1 MTNQYTQNPLD
12 ANKNV
17 FITPTGEFV
26 TPEAY
31 LASLSLPAAPLRQQQ
46 QQVLNSQPHQHQR
59 QSIYQQPN
67 VYRQQSESRQQQP
80 EQRQQFHQQHNPPGL
95 SLQHQQQSNLP
106 SPLRSQYRQQ
116 QQQSSPPAQRYHQ
129 QQQTLRQQHISF
141 NTNDASSEYPSNHNR
156 NDESVNVHEHLAS
169 VHLKYAWRI
178 YSILKS
184 IANAFPPLTSVNT
197 TPINR
202 SAPAEITL
210 NSTVTADSTNSNQ
223 HAWLLQ
229 KQKQAQKKKPQQQKA
244 KQPPKS
250 KPPQRNLT
258 KATYN
263 AAVGNHSPQP
273 PSQFGAAISNTRTV
287 TLTTSDVPGSSTTP
301 EERRGDEEDVLST
314 RLDRVVPVDALGRS
328 DRVVPEDVLGN
339 EQGMMDEA
347 EQGLDLFDQL
357 DDNDDVPVIQK
368 PCNMVKKPRML
379 LDAETVA
386 SLPDQTMDELRRL
399 ADEHGHYERL
409 TAEDRLEFQ
418 NIYNQYQRDIYI
430 LAISKMYKITAA
442 LNCVGNASTCR
453 GPNMYNNFIRYNP
466 EINKI
471 WNDHEPSQE
480 KYKDP
485 EFLATFPPPV
495 EKTHPEHG
503 APNHKKKP
511 AFDGHRWAQK
521 MFVDLKRFG
530 ERYHIETFL
539 GVVSRDVNS
548 SLVLSG
554 GSAAGEYFFDLY
566 PADQNPLAKFFR
578 VVHGLETVKE
588 ITGKAPPALA
598 TDSSTKTKNRQPR
611 RGKDDDQA
619 NREYCMGGR
628 VKNGQEIRRQLIEAL
643 DHATNQLNS
652 NGWPGK
658 DTNGGLAALGVT
670 LRVET
675 NNLKVKASDF
685 CGNPSAMPIARQRR
699 LLAALKEG
707 WVELVGPCL
716 EDDSTPIGA
725 HNGMGDLESA
735 NRVVCG
741 ARQPKKKVTKG
752 AGVQGQK
759 QKQHV
764 NQSETAG
771 TSHKRKRPAKP
782 NNGSTKSHKRRK
794 ASDFVVTDSEDS
806 ETEDNRM
813 EIRGRGGEREREREE
828 EEENES
834 EEGNEV

>member
-1 MTNQYTQNPLD
+1 
-12 ANKNV
+12 
-17 FITPTGEFV
+17 
-26 TPEAY
+26 
-31 LASLSLPAAPLRQQQ
+31 
-46 QQVLNSQPHQHQR
+46 
-59 QSIYQQPN
+59 
-67 VYRQQSESRQQQP
+67 
-80 EQRQQFHQQHNPPGL
+80 
-95 SLQHQQQSNLP
+95 
-106 SPLRSQYRQQ
+106 
-116 QQQSSPPAQRYHQ
+116 
-129 QQQTLRQQHISF
+129 
-141 NTNDASSEYPSNHNR
+141 
-156 NDESVNVHEHLAS
+156 
-169 VHLKYAWRI
+169 
-178 YSILKS
+178 
-184 IANAFPPLTSVNT
+184 
-197 TPINR
+197 
-202 SAPAEITL
+202 
-210 NSTVTADSTNSNQ
+210 
-223 HAWLLQ
+223 
-229 KQKQAQKKKPQQQKA
+229 
-244 KQPPKS
+244 
-250 KPPQRNLT
+250 
-258 KATYN
+258 
-263 AAVGNHSPQP
+263 
-273 PSQFGAAISNTRTV
+273 
-287 TLTTSDVPGSSTTP
+287 
-301 EERRGDEEDVLST
+301 
-314 RLDRVVPVDALGRS
+314 
-328 DRVVPEDVLGN
+328 
-339 EQGMMDEA
+339 
-347 EQGLDLFDQL
+347 
-357 DDNDDVPVIQK
+357 
-368 PCNMVKKPRML
+368 
-379 LDAETVA
+379 
-386 SLPDQTMDELRRL
+386 
-399 ADEHGHYERL
+399 
-409 TAEDRLEFQ
+409 
-418 NIYNQYQRDIYI
+418 
-430 LAISKMYKITAA
+430 
-442 LNCVGNASTCR
+442 
-453 GPNMYNNFIRYNP
+453 
-466 EINKI
+466 
-471 WNDHEPSQE
+471 
-480 KYKDP
+480 
-485 EFLATFPPPV
+485 
-495 EKTHPEHG
+495 
-503 APNHKKKP
+503 
-511 AFDGHRWAQK
+511 

>member
-1 MTNQYTQNPLD
+1 MP
-12 ANKNV
+12 
-17 FITPTGEFV
+17 GES
-26 TPEAY
+26 T
-31 LASLSLPAAPLRQQQ
+31 
-46 QQVLNSQPHQHQR
+46 
-59 QSIYQQPN
+59 
-67 VYRQQSESRQQQP
+67 
-80 EQRQQFHQQHNPPGL
+80 
-95 SLQHQQQSNLP
+95 
-106 SPLRSQYRQQ
+106 
-116 QQQSSPPAQRYHQ
+116 QSSNP
-129 QQQTLRQQHISF
+129 
-141 NTNDASSEYPSNHNR
+141 
-156 NDESVNVHEHLAS
+156 
-169 VHLKYAWRI
+169 
-178 YSILKS
+178 

-471 WNDHEPSQE
+471 WNDRSKSFEDRSKQ
-480 KYKDP
+480 
-485 EFLATFPPPV
+485 
-495 EKTHPEHG
+495 
-503 APNHKKKP
+503 
-511 AFDGHRWAQK
+511 
-521 MFVDLKRFG
+521 
-530 ERYHIETFL
+530 
-539 GVVSRDVNS
+539 
-548 SLVLSG
+548 
-554 GSAAGEYFFDLY
+554 
-566 PADQNPLAKFFR
+566 
-578 VVHGLETVKE
+578 
-588 ITGKAPPALA
+588 
-598 TDSSTKTKNRQPR
+598 
-611 RGKDDDQA
+611 
-619 NREYCMGGR
+619 CGR
-628 VKNGQEIRRQLIEAL
+628 
-643 DHATNQLNS
+643 
-652 NGWPGK
+652 
-658 DTNGGLAALGVT
+658 
-670 LRVET
+670 
-675 NNLKVKASDF
+675 
-685 CGNPSAMPIARQRR
+685 
-699 LLAALKEG
+699 
-707 WVELVGPCL
+707 
-716 EDDSTPIGA
+716 
-725 HNGMGDLESA
+725 
-735 NRVVCG
+735 
-741 ARQPKKKVTKG
+741 
-752 AGVQGQK
+752 
-759 QKQHV
+759 
-764 NQSETAG
+764 
-771 TSHKRKRPAKP
+771 
-782 NNGSTKSHKRRK
+782 
-794 ASDFVVTDSEDS
+794 
-806 ETEDNRM
+806 
-813 EIRGRGGEREREREE
+813 
-828 EEENES
+828 
-834 EEGNEV
+834 